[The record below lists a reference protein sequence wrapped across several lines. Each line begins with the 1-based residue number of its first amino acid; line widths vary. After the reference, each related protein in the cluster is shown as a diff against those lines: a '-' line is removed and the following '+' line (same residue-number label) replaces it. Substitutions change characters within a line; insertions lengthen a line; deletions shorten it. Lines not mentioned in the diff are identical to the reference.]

1 MSPTLAGLPI
11 LKRSPCR
18 NAQVLRFGPPGPPW
32 SADAG
37 WAIASTPAISPA
49 TMNAPVNFRM
59 THFLCVVEY
68 RTARP
73 SRLPVFN
80 NRSEEH
86 TSELQSL
93 TNLVCRLLLEKKKKD
108 NTKKLW

>member
-1 MSPTLAGLPI
+1 MLLKIVASHAAASALPTLIKIPD
-11 LKRSPCR
+11 R
-18 NAQVLRFGPPGPPW
+18 NAQVLRFGPPGAPA

-37 WAIASTPAISPA
+37 CAIASTPAINPA

-73 SRLPVFN
+73 SRLPGGRV
-80 NRSEEH
+80 
-86 TSELQSL
+86 TVGDAAWL
-93 TNLVCRLLLEKKKKD
+93 TNELSCRRCHAL
-108 NTKKLW
+108 TAGR